1 MTPWVPRG
9 LSPPSLA
16 LSPSQLTFWV
26 PFPYLIPLANC
37 TACDHI
43 PSLWWLSSGL
53 LGNPSQGN
61 VYLTSFQMALRHYF
75 SRTEPGE
82 YWWHSQ
88 QKHRSRRCGQEIQ
101 KSLKQSWVDRHSLCF
116 SGISWNPVYLF
127 WRPFAHM
134 KKEMPNQNQTE
145 PKPNQNPKQNL
156 KQAKNNSRTEKLFHW
171 NQLLLSMERAM
182 RQPPGEMA
190 LSLHYAPAQ

>member
-61 VYLTSFQMALRHYF
+61 VYLTSFQMAYVIISPEQSPVSIGGIHNRNTAADGVV
-75 SRTEPGE
+75 R
-82 YWWHSQ
+82 
-88 QKHRSRRCGQEIQ
+88 KSRRVWNNPEWTDIVFVFPE
-101 KSLKQSWVDRHSLCF
+101 SLETLFICFDDHLPIWKKKCQTKTKQ
-116 SGISWNPVYLF
+116 
-127 WRPFAHM
+127 
-134 KKEMPNQNQTE
+134 
-145 PKPNQNPKQNL
+145 NQNPTRTPNKTSNKQKTTAEQRNCSIGT
-156 KQAKNNSRTEKLFHW
+156 NC
-171 NQLLLSMERAM
+171 
-182 RQPPGEMA
+182 
-190 LSLHYAPAQ
+190 Y